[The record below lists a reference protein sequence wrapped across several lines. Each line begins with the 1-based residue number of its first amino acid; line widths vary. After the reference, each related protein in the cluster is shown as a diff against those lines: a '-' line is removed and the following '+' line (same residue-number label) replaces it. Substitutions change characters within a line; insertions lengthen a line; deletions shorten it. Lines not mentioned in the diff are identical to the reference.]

1 MMKILS
7 IDQSLN
13 CSGYCICESD
23 NLNLIKCTF
32 YKPKYVKSVEKNV
45 KFFDKYVK
53 SVEKMYK
60 ICVFFNQII
69 QEENID
75 LVLLEDV
82 QSQLSIKTFKL
93 LAMLLG
99 ALIEV
104 VNENQCEYMIIPPA
118 TWRKILNP
126 KKGMKRKELK
136 ELSKQYVRDRFNL
149 EVNDDVA
156 DSICMLCYF
165 IENYE
170 EEN

>member
-1 MMKILS
+1 
-7 IDQSLN
+7 
-13 CSGYCICESD
+13 
-23 NLNLIKCTF
+23 
-32 YKPKYVKSVEKNV
+32 
-45 KFFDKYVK
+45 
-53 SVEKMYK
+53 MY
-60 ICVFFNQII
+60 F
-69 QEENID
+69 E
-75 LVLLEDV
+75 
-82 QSQLSIKTFKL
+82 
-93 LAMLLG
+93 AMLLG

-136 ELSKQYVRDRFNL
+136 ELSKQYVHDRFNL

>member
-1 MMKILS
+1 MKILS

-32 YKPKYVKSVEKNV
+32 YKPKC
-45 KFFDKYVK
+45 VK

-136 ELSKQYVRDRFNL
+136 ELSKQYVHDRFNL

-170 EEN
+170 GEQ

>member
-1 MMKILS
+1 MKILS

-23 NLNLIKCTF
+23 NLNLRKCTF
-32 YKPKYVKSVEKNV
+32 YKPKC
-45 KFFDKYVK
+45 VK

-60 ICVFFNQII
+60 ICIFFNQVI

-93 LAMLLG
+93 LSMLLG

-126 KKGMKRKELK
+126 KKGMKRKDLK

-165 IENYE
+165 IENHE
-170 EEN
+170 VIK

>member
-1 MMKILS
+1 MKILS

-32 YKPKYVKSVEKNV
+32 YKPKC
-45 KFFDKYVK
+45 VK

-93 LAMLLG
+93 LSMLLG

-170 EEN
+170 GEQ

>member
-1 MMKILS
+1 MKILS

-32 YKPKYVKSVEKNV
+32 YKPKC
-45 KFFDKYVK
+45 VK